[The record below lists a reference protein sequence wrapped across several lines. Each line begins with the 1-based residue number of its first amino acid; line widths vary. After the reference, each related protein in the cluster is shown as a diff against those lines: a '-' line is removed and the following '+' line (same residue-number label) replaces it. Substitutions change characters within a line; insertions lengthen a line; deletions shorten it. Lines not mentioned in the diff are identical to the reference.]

1 MSDFQTL
8 LNQYSGGN
16 VLEEKQ
22 NAVAR
27 AALQKQARL
36 GGMPTQADYTNAV
49 VGGQN
54 DVGATSASPL
64 EYELRT
70 LTPFQLAMKYGEGT
84 ATQLNNGMVDAA
96 SGIQRKLAVE
106 RSPVRAVGDTVT
118 EILSGAANGIAGI
131 GVTGLG
137 IIDKTANTLNSGV
150 NAGLGALGSSFQ
162 FPTSNMGV
170 NAAQAIGNINKA
182 VAGTESDT
190 LQNRNEILAI
200 KNNLTARDNTQV
212 MDQEIAAGGD
222 SAMAGLKRIGNDFLD
237 AVGNATDDPT
247 TFMSGTAQG
256 IGSLLAA
263 GPIAKGITLAGT
275 TAGRASGLLTEAA
288 ARVAPKMATGAVPL
302 SIGAMEAGGAYQQT
316 ANAAMEKLASRTDL
330 SQEEKQQLAND
341 TALKA
346 ASWVAPAAILAGKLV
361 APFEANP
368 LSKVGLKTAAGNILK
383 EPIEEG
389 MQGATGQLAQNLAT
403 QQNIDPTQ
411 SLTQGVGEQAG
422 VGALYGLGTAGVMAA
437 PSVIAGAVPSVIG
450 SAIKTAGSAI
460 GGVTNYLVER
470 GNKVADEN
478 TATSRASINRVEET
492 VANLI
497 QVTPELIAEL
507 TQTFSPA
514 AEDTPEIVASKEK
527 ALTAYT
533 SFVEGLK
540 LQEADYDAAI
550 LDNVLPIIKG
560 ATTRP
565 GAIKLLLQDM
575 KNEKDMKVYAD
586 KANSLQALI
595 DTTIMAQQK
604 LNDVDEADFPP
615 NIQKLWDS
623 ANSIGDDINNSPEVL
638 EYLTKAQEFFKT
650 DLGQSLMDDLL
661 QTPESAQTII
671 TAAQVAPEATN
682 PAVVRVVLEMAQ
694 DGKLALSDSQKASLQ
709 SAVNLME
716 TVKAFDEELKSQG
729 VPKLR
734 DIVTF
739 EIKTEDDP
747 KLDKQGSR
755 SALQHAREISKL
767 AIRGDMKGAK
777 AALEAFGNFA
787 QGQSNKVT
795 GINQHYAAGPNA
807 PRVTV
812 QVASYK
818 GGMTDIKTPVG
829 ITPTSPG
836 SLNHAKR
843 VTAEARFLAKM
854 HNLLNETYNLGVA
867 PLPIVELDAA
877 LSSGRTADVAA
888 EFTNGKRGY
897 PQQQKLTPA
906 PAAVPAVTTVVTPA
920 TTTPAAP
927 VAKVKKERK
936 PKAVKEPKPFK
947 ISVAIK
953 KASSKKLNEI
963 VAAGPNETAK
973 YKQAVAELELRKNPP
988 TPETTSVTQTPE
1000 AIQTEPNQAAQTAAA
1015 TSSTGATGTATEQV
1029 DNTGLLPW
1037 DSAVQATEND
1047 ENNVPTA
1054 DPYKDALPWETNE
1067 EYAARIAAAKAG
1079 VPPVQIAAVVAS
1091 VQVPAHDL
1099 KAETILLN
1107 TLGKMLGVANIVRI
1121 KALSGIKD
1129 IGSVRGGIY
1138 LGSNSQIGID
1148 DALTGEARLGVLF
1161 HEFGHHVVFSK
1172 VAKALGKTIA
1182 EVQNMSDKALLEAFR
1197 NIVPEIAAEYESWL
1211 AERKDS
1217 QTTDSKGR
1225 VRVPLLKSA
1234 IARFVYTALTGQ
1246 DAAIA
1251 VSPNRVSTFS
1261 EWIADNVGKSLESNV
1276 RAQTIVQKFFKS
1288 IADAFNTLYKAL
1300 SGDKSL
1306 EAFMPAKSVEAWVE
1320 SMLTGTKKAA
1330 PVIAPVIAPVVVPN
1344 APSVTGQA
1352 IVAASVVTPPATPK
1366 TVAEAYP
1373 KLLNQG
1379 ETSFSKAFS
1388 LRKNLSRFFGS
1399 VSPIEALTN
1408 ALSSTEAMIA
1418 FVGSTTTK
1426 HSLTPLAQTFYRETL
1441 PDLARKIVDTL
1452 EKRLTGAL
1460 TGTGDLASKSPL
1472 GDLFINPTMSKKGEL
1487 NIPQDMVRGR
1497 VFNIAE
1503 MDATGT
1509 PVYNKELLESA
1520 VLGSLSW
1527 FMTSGNDGPKYD
1539 ASEVAAALGISTD
1552 DVSQALVDQFNS
1564 GDKLIKLDVIGRMA
1578 AHITDFWGMKPN
1590 NDFSQ
1595 TATVGIP
1602 QAVATEI
1609 LRAMEKTGLVSV
1621 SEIPRPGGGK
1631 GIETFTLNHD
1641 KLGKDYTS
1649 YPSFL
1654 GEMANSEIQE
1664 AMYFGDDRPPIR
1676 TTQMGSSFIDL
1687 TEDQQQMIENEQ
1699 NVVHKL
1705 NMPVVNM
1712 YKALGKDRLLDLFGV
1727 AYLDEN
1733 SKNLYNAEHLESI
1746 EGQNLSIVGAYESLM
1761 GRVAAITSAAEAA
1774 GVEAGELAVRMP
1786 HEIAKNGRLF
1796 MRGAYNEQASKVTRE
1811 AMMPTRSILD
1821 LSNET
1826 VLSDYMASL
1835 AQMLGVKVHNLTRV
1849 DAVNKATGIFND
1861 ALDGA
1866 VQVMSEFLTTGEFTS
1881 EGVATIKEFLHGVGD
1896 TNMALHALLEYAGY
1910 LEAKGIAGNSPL
1922 TEHVSNIY
1930 MEADGVAN
1938 GPTNAM
1944 LLFSTGTFTEANLIN
1959 MAKGGMFFTPGMT
1972 MNTHRGDETNPNRDK
1987 VDLYQDGASNLKREI
2002 ASLKQ
2007 DLALNSANTEPLEHL
2022 DSLLRLMQ
2030 EFLGDISF
2038 DENNN
2043 IQINRGTIKNPM
2055 MITIYG
2061 SGINGIAGD
2070 ILEELL
2076 QAIYVRMSEA
2086 LQAQNDRAL
2095 VGEKLSI
2102 ADAMFVGKDSSL
2114 LSTEA
2119 LYKRFVADFGKLT
2132 KKKVVYN
2139 KKDEQYQAWNHKTDS
2154 GVYSDYVVLPS
2165 ANSTNYV
2172 QALKSFKIKGAEWG
2186 SMRENMALLFVK
2198 PMRNA
2203 INTSLGSDVLAAS
2216 KLIQTATNVQSLAMQ
2231 FAFKEAVTEA
2241 MAKSGR
2247 RGGMY
2252 ISKNEQAAVMKELI
2266 KKFPMI
2272 ANAGQQFL
2280 IAKSSQSTVSA
2291 AAFSA
2296 SLAGDL
2302 QMMALVNAPAASGVA
2317 GGPTVVIGY
2326 GDSLM
2331 MQTHSLMDGAIKNV
2345 LRIFDGMHMP
2355 VDKIMEGSR
2364 QINEAVHKTWQN
2376 NPLRDVATSFK
2387 KARPAIDSAIYPDWD
2402 KGTGILDM
2410 EDSDALMRALNLRPE
2425 STITVEE
2432 ALNAIQAELDNAADQ
2447 HEARIVAMSK
2457 FAQSIDQMAAAGASY
2472 QYAGKDISMLTLET
2486 QAAILEEER
2495 KQALVRIKARHKAQT
2510 TNSEELKA
2518 GAAGTKIDNV
2528 LTDFAQTQVVT
2539 YSVEGLKRDLPA
2551 MLKSSGNTDLIS
2563 GAMVALNS
2571 MGMEG
2576 YTIKVMPI
2584 GSLGTDA
2591 DGNNING
2598 RVNPN
2603 TKIMEI
2609 ASPEAEVWVHELVH
2623 AATYLKVVQVLDGQ
2637 NESEETIAA
2646 VLRLKELMAQFEAM
2660 GKYQTSWTTE
2670 QVLAYRNATNSMADA
2685 LNNNGEAAKLNEF
2698 MAWATTNAQLIALG
2712 KTTVAVPSMWVA
2724 MAKKAI
2730 ILIRRIFLGS
2740 SNATLPTDFFN
2751 AVRFN
2756 TALVALDKQP
2766 SPIEEMQ
2773 DMILRHTNSYGND
2786 ARLNQLES
2794 TYISLMAPL
2803 FKGVNN
2809 LLQKTNVNYYAS
2821 NLVAAIETA
2830 FPMSHQER
2838 STFHTIVAALATEAK
2853 INPASIAKAQELYN
2867 HVTKQLEVEDFM
2879 NNPSLQDPVDRF
2891 YAQEKY
2897 DVIMGKTGL
2906 VKDNLSR
2913 SSLMPVFLA
2922 LASTNDDFRAILS
2935 KMDMPAGT
2943 KNTGTTL
2950 DVYMRNTGTHAMEM
2964 LSNQLSGVKST
2975 DSVRQAIDNLQ
2986 NNIMAIAAEKATVL
3000 DSLSNKFS
3008 NLVDN
3013 VNDYAVEKLGN
3024 VAVAGVALGDKMKKS
3039 NIKAVSTAGS
3049 IVRVLSGTLSDKTSA
3064 FMAEGMLSAM
3074 NSRNGLQPLRDFA
3087 NDMLGRVASNA
3098 NIYDM
3103 IKQVRSTVAAV
3114 RQEFREN
3121 VPMKLDKMFKT
3132 PLTDEV
3138 WTELN
3143 RAMGKTDMAALDMP
3157 FADIVEL
3164 VRNKAQTAREIK
3176 TREDAIR
3183 AEAGNATVAA
3193 TYLLK
3198 SAQLAKFMKTGI
3210 VGINLY
3216 RNAHAI
3222 TLKVGGVFG
3231 PSSPTMVKNIDELV
3245 SLYALRDM
3253 EQNERDAFNSLVQ
3266 DEGLEFTFLYL
3277 KQQRADETEKA
3288 LQHKGSKLNHYKGYI
3303 PSVQSS
3309 GMSLIVADDTQ
3320 DARLKAMSYVRVG
3333 DYTGAGAEGTVSK
3346 RGYYFN
3352 NAPTR
3357 GTFNQGILQNVN
3369 ITANGVSATHGF
3381 TQGLTAGVIT
3391 DPIYVAK
3398 LFKRISTGA
3407 EKGTNEHLMPIF
3419 DDLGGVIAYER
3430 SIDPIQLERLQ
3441 KNDKLHQMLGVWRGR
3456 QIEEA
3461 MANEINNKL
3470 VDNMVEMY
3478 EKDVKAGKSD
3488 EYVNIFDPKDKILA
3502 DALKL
3507 MPADVRDYM
3516 KSRVIDPD
3524 EFWVRRDM
3532 VFDAFGYR
3540 TASVGDA
3547 WTGNSRWSDETQKVF
3562 QKVAIGV
3569 MGNQA
3574 FSRLLATEK
3583 FIQGFMSDARTTIVV
3598 KSVIVPALNL
3608 ISTLGQLVARG
3619 VPVLFIAHK
3628 APTKIAEIESYVRS
3642 NLRKIDAD
3650 AELRAAKTTNEIL
3663 KLKAEIQSLED
3674 AQHRLTI
3681 WPLIEAGEF
3690 TAISDV
3696 GLIHDDI
3703 DLSQGR
3709 WHQYVEKLVDKLPEP
3724 VRNAGRYAYITK
3736 DTALFQGLQKA
3747 VQYGD
3752 FLGKSLLYDYM
3763 VNVQKKTPVEALARI
3778 TEEFVN
3784 YDRLPGRFRGY
3795 LEQMG
3800 MLWFYNFKLRSVKV
3814 AASLLRNNPVH
3825 ALMSN
3830 FLPVFGDAGS
3840 VLTENVLAKV
3850 AEGTLGWSI
3859 GPGMGLGAPLMN
3871 PVWQIVN

>member
-1 MSDFQTL
+1 M
-8 LNQYSGGN
+8 
-16 VLEEKQ
+16 
-22 NAVAR
+22 
-27 AALQKQARL
+27 
-36 GGMPTQADYTNAV
+36 
-49 VGGQN
+49 N
-54 DVGATSASPL
+54 D
-64 EYELRT
+64 
-70 LTPFQLAMKYGEGT
+70 
-84 ATQLNNGMVDAA
+84 
-96 SGIQRKLAVE
+96 
-106 RSPVRAVGDTVT
+106 
-118 EILSGAANGIAGI
+118 IL
-131 GVTGLG
+131 
-137 IIDKTANTLNSGV
+137 
-150 NAGLGALGSSFQ
+150 
-162 FPTSNMGV
+162 
-170 NAAQAIGNINKA
+170 
-182 VAGTESDT
+182 
-190 LQNRNEILAI
+190 NEILANAVAQNQQRNVAQPLTLSAVKQAQVAEASANKI
-200 KNNLTARDNTQV
+200 ANMGGAVPPAQQMYAPLVGAKTGAGAASADPMETDIRNMDTSELERKYGYGAAAQMIANRATANNSIFADQTQQRDWSQTAADLVSGVGLGAVNSIGGIGAMGLGVVNENAGQAVATKLEDFGSFVRDTQSPALQQRRKV
-212 MDQEIAAGGD
+212 LAATDLMDKRDSDLQYQQDKAAG
-222 SAMAGLKRIGNDFLD
+222 AGITADLSRFGRGVVDGITNAIADPITLSDGVAEGSGSFLALAPVSRAANASKLLKAAAAKD
-237 AVGNATDDPT
+237 
-247 TFMSGTAQG
+247 TA
-256 IGSLLAA
+256 LAA
-263 GPIAKGITLAGT
+263 GKTIEEATAIAKGVMAKDGMAIP
-275 TAGRASGLLTEAA
+275 AA
-288 ARVAPKMATGAVPL
+288 
-302 SIGAMEAGGAYQQT
+302 IGAMEAGGSYQGSVAEVSNMTHEQLLAGSPDYAKMIAAGVSPEEARTSIANKAGLT
-316 ANAAMEKLASRTDL
+316 A
-330 SQEEKQQLAND
+330 
-341 TALKA
+341 
-346 ASWVAPAAILAGKLV
+346 AAITVPFAVAAGSLVKGFEGNPLKMGAGKV
-361 APFEANP
+361 AALNMGRE
-368 LSKVGLKTAAGNILK
+368 T
-383 EPIEEG
+383 IEEG
-389 MQGATGQLAQNLAT
+389 SQGITGAIASNFGVQTFADSNK
-403 QQNIDPTQ
+403 
-411 SLTQGVGEQAG
+411 SLSDGVGEQG
-422 VGALYGLGTAGVMAA
+422 GRGALYGLGTAGVMAA
-437 PSVIAGAVPSVIG
+437 PSVIAGAVPSAVG

-497 QVTPELIAEL
+497 QVTPELTAEL

-550 LDNVLPIIKG
+550 LDTVLPIIKG

-595 DTTIMAQQK
+595 DTTIIAQQK

-638 EYLTKAQEFFKT
+638 EYLTKAREFFKT

-661 QTPESAQTII
+661 QTPESAQTIV
-671 TAAQVAPEATN
+671 TAAQVAPEAIN
-682 PAVVRVVLEMAQ
+682 PAVAGVVLKMAQ
-694 DGKLALSDSQKASLQ
+694 NGKLVLTEAQTKSLE
-709 SAVNLME
+709 AAKGLME
-716 TVKAFDEELKSQG
+716 SAQAFDDELKAQG

-755 SALQHAREISKL
+755 SALQHARSIAGL
-767 AIRGDMKGAK
+767 AIRGDMAGAK

-787 QGQSNKVT
+787 MGQSNKVT

-843 VTAEARFLAKM
+843 VTAEARFLTNM
-854 HNLLNETYNLGVA
+854 HNLLNETYNLGVSA
-867 PLPIVELDAA
+867 LPIVELDAA
-877 LSSGRTADVAA
+877 LAEGRTADIVA
-888 EFTNGKRGY
+888 EFNNGKRGY
-897 PQQQKLTPA
+897 PQQQTLTPA
-906 PAAVPAVTTVVTPA
+906 VIPPVTTVVTPA
-920 TTTPAAP
+920 AP
-927 VAKVKKERK
+927 VVKAKKERK
-936 PKAVKEPKPFK
+936 PKAVKEPKPLKIFK
-947 ISVAIK
+947 AV
-953 KASSKKLNEI
+953 KASK
-963 VAAGPNETAK
+963 TAK
-973 YKQAVAELELRKNPP
+973 LQERLNTEKRPAILEQIKTELALRENTP
-988 TPETTSVTQTPE
+988 TPETPNVIETPE
-1000 AIQTEPNQAAQTAAA
+1000 AIQAKPNQAPQKA
-1015 TSSTGATGTATEQV
+1015 TSPATTVTAPVAVTLKVAPTETTLTATPAEYGEAV
-1029 DNTGLLPW
+1029 RVRDSPNEADLDNASERTLQL
-1037 DSAVQATEND
+1037 VQALND
-1047 ENNVPTA
+1047 DVKINVMPAVKVTPVNTPPA
-1054 DPYKDALPWETNE
+1054 PIKKDAVNE
-1067 EYAARIAAAKAG
+1067 
-1079 VPPVQIAAVVAS
+1079 PVTSVVT
-1091 VQVPAHDL
+1091 P
-1099 KAETILLN
+1099 
-1107 TLGKMLGVANIVRI
+1107 
-1121 KALSGIKD
+1121 
-1129 IGSVRGGIY
+1129 
-1138 LGSNSQIGID
+1138 
-1148 DALTGEARLGVLF
+1148 
-1161 HEFGHHVVFSK
+1161 
-1172 VAKALGKTIA
+1172 
-1182 EVQNMSDKALLEAFR
+1182 
-1197 NIVPEIAAEYESWL
+1197 
-1211 AERKDS
+1211 
-1217 QTTDSKGR
+1217 
-1225 VRVPLLKSA
+1225 
-1234 IARFVYTALTGQ
+1234 
-1246 DAAIA
+1246 
-1251 VSPNRVSTFS
+1251 
-1261 EWIADNVGKSLESNV
+1261 
-1276 RAQTIVQKFFKS
+1276 
-1288 IADAFNTLYKAL
+1288 
-1300 SGDKSL
+1300 
-1306 EAFMPAKSVEAWVE
+1306 
-1320 SMLTGTKKAA
+1320 AA
-1330 PVIAPVIAPVVVPN
+1330 PVITPTIVPN
-1344 APSVTGQA
+1344 APSLMGQA
-1352 IVAASVVTPPATPK
+1352 IAAASMVTPTAAPK
-1366 TVAEAYP
+1366 TVEEAYP

-1441 PDLARKIVDTL
+1441 PDLANKIVDTL
-1452 EKRLTGAL
+1452 EKRLNGAL

-1497 VFNIAE
+1497 VFNITE
-1503 MDATGT
+1503 MDATGV
-1509 PVYNKELLESA
+1509 PVYNQNLLESA

-1564 GDKLIKLDVIGRMA
+1564 GDKLIKLDVIGRMS

-1687 TEDQQQMIENEQ
+1687 TEDQQQMVENEQ

-1733 SKNLYNAEHLESI
+1733 SKNLYNAVHLESI

-1849 DAVNKATGIFND
+1849 DAVNKATDIFND

-1881 EGVATIKEFLHGVGD
+1881 EGVATIKEFLHGVGN

-1922 TEHVSNIY
+1922 TGHVSNIY

-1944 LLFSTGTFTEANLIN
+1944 LLFSTGKFTEANLIN

-1987 VDLYQDGASNLKREI
+1987 VDLYQDGASNLKEEI
-2002 ASLKQ
+2002 SSLKQ
-2007 DLALNSANTEPLEHL
+2007 DLALNSANTEPSEHL

-2070 ILEELL
+2070 MLEELL

-2086 LQAQNDRAL
+2086 LHAQNDRAL

-2139 KKDEQYQAWNHKTDS
+2139 KKDGQYQAWSHKTDS

-2216 KLIQTATNVQSLAMQ
+2216 KLIQTATNVQSLALQ

-2331 MQTHSLMDGAIKNV
+2331 MQTHSLMGGAVKNV

-2387 KARPAIDSAIYPDWD
+2387 KARPAIDSAIYPDYD

-2495 KQALVRIKARHKAQT
+2495 KQALVRIKARHKAQAA
-2510 TNSEELKA
+2510 NSDELKA
-2518 GAAGTKIDNV
+2518 GTKGLNIDTA
-2528 LTDFAQTQVVT
+2528 LTEITQTPVVEYT
-2539 YSVEGLKRDLPA
+2539 VEGLKRELPT
-2551 MLKSSGNTDLIS
+2551 MLKNSGNTDLIA
-2563 GAMVALNS
+2563 GAMVVLGS
-2571 MGMEG
+2571 VGMKD

-2609 ASPEAEVWVHELVH
+2609 ASPDAEVWVHELVH
-2623 AATYLKVVQVLDGQ
+2623 AATYLKVVQVLNGQ
-2637 NESEETIAA
+2637 SESLEAVAA
-2646 VLRLKELMAQFEAM
+2646 VLRLKELMKQFQAM
-2660 GKYQTSWTTE
+2660 GESTEWTTE
-2670 QVLAYRNATNSMADA
+2670 RNLAYRNAVNSMAA
-2685 LNNNGEAAKLNEF
+2685 AKGEAAQLNEF
-2698 MAWATTNAQLIALG
+2698 MAWATTNAELIAMG
-2712 KTTVAVPSMWVA
+2712 KTTAAVSSQWAVMT
-2724 MAKKAI
+2724 KKVMM
-2730 ILIRRIFLGS
+2730 LIRRIFLGS
-2740 SNATLPTDFFN
+2740 SNAILPTDFFN

-2766 SPIEEMQ
+2766 SPVEEMQ

-2794 TYISLMAPL
+2794 TYISLIAPL

-2879 NNPSLQDPVDRF
+2879 GNPELQDPVDRF

-2922 LASTNDDFRAILS
+2922 LASTNDDFRTILS

-2964 LSNQLSGVKST
+2964 LSDRLSGVKST
-2975 DSVRQAIDNLQ
+2975 DSVKQAIDGLQ
-2986 NNIMAIAAEKATVL
+2986 NNIMAIAAEKSTVL
-3000 DSLSNKFS
+3000 GSLSNKFG
-3008 NLVDN
+3008 NLVDST
-3013 VNDYAVEKLGN
+3013 NDFTVGKLGD
-3024 VAVAGVALGDKMKKS
+3024 VATAGVALGNKMKKS

-3064 FMAEGMLSAM
+3064 NMAEGLLSAM

-3087 NDMLGRVASNA
+3087 NDMLGRVASNV

-3103 IKQVRSTVAAV
+3103 IKQVRSTVASV

-3121 VPMKLDKMFKT
+3121 VPMKLAKTFKT
-3132 PLTDEV
+3132 ELSDDT

-3143 RAMGKTDMAALDMP
+3143 RAMGKTDIAALDMP
-3157 FADIVEL
+3157 FTDIVEL

-3176 TREDAIR
+3176 AREDAIR
-3183 AEAGNATVAA
+3183 AEVGTAAG

-3198 SAQLAKFMKTGI
+3198 SKQLAKYMKTGI
-3210 VGINLY
+3210 VGNNLL

-3222 TLKVGGVFG
+3222 AYLIQHKPATPALI
-3231 PSSPTMVKNIDELV
+3231 KNIDELV
-3245 SLYALRDM
+3245 SLYAVRDM
-3253 EQNERDAFNSLVQ
+3253 EQNERDAFNSLAQ
-3266 DEGLEFTFLYL
+3266 DEGLEFTFMYL
-3277 KQQRADETEKA
+3277 KQQRVDETEKA

-3333 DYTGAGAEGTVSK
+3333 DYNGAGAEGTVSK

-3357 GTFNQGILQNVN
+3357 GTFNQGIMQNVN
-3369 ITANGVSATHGF
+3369 ITANGVSAVHGF

-3398 LFKRISTGA
+3398 LFKRINAGA

-3430 SIDPIQLERLQ
+3430 SVDPVQLERLQ
-3441 KNDKLHQMLGVWRGR
+3441 SNNKLHQMLGVWRGR

-3470 VDNMVEMY
+3470 VDNMVAMY
-3478 EKDVKAGKSD
+3478 EKDKKANRGS

-3516 KSRVIDPD
+3516 LAATGNTD

-3547 WTGNSRWSDETQKVF
+3547 WTGNSRFSDETQKVF
-3562 QKVAIGV
+3562 QKVALGV

-3574 FSRLLATEK
+3574 FSRLLTAEK
-3583 FIQGFMSDARTTIVV
+3583 FVQGFMADARTTIVV

-3608 ISTLGQLVARG
+3608 ISNLGQLVARG
-3619 VPVLFIAHK
+3619 VPLKDILRKSPAK
-3628 APTKIAEIESYVRS
+3628 TAEIESYVKNRI
-3642 NLRKIDAD
+3642 RQVDAE
-3650 AELRAAKTTNEIL
+3650 AELRAAKTTNEKL
-3663 KLKAEIQSLED
+3663 KLEAEIQSLKD
-3674 AQHRLTI
+3674 AQRRLTI

-3696 GLIHDDI
+3696 GITHDDI

-3709 WHQYVEKLVDKLPEP
+3709 WHQYIEKKVDKLPEA

-3752 FLGKSLLYDYM
+3752 FLAKAILYDDM
-3763 VNVQKKTPVEALARI
+3763 VLRQKKTSAEAMARI

-3800 MLWFYNFKLRSVKV
+3800 MLWFYNFKLRSSKV
-3814 AASLLRNNPVH
+3814 AISMMRNNPIH

-3830 FLPVFGDAGS
+3830 FMPVPDVFGPVGS
-3840 VLTENVLAKV
+3840 PLEDNFLAKAV
-3850 AEGTLGWSI
+3850 SDTLGYSI
-3859 GPGMGLGAPLMN
+3859 GPGMGFRAPTMN
-3871 PVWQIVN
+3871 PWWQMVN

>member
-8 LNQYSGGN
+8 LNQYSGGS

-54 DVGATSASPL
+54 DVGTASASPL

-106 RSPVRAVGDTVT
+106 RSPGRAVGDTVT

-131 GVTGLG
+131 GVLGLG

-237 AVGNATDDPT
+237 AVDNATDDPT

-275 TAGRASGLLTEAA
+275 TAGRVSGLLTEAA

-422 VGALYGLGTAGVMAA
+422 VGALYGLGTAGVLQVPAVGRGTVEAA
-437 PSVIAGAVPSVIG
+437 V
-450 SAIKTAGSAI
+450 KTAGSVI

-470 GNKVADEN
+470 GDKWMAE
-478 TATSRASINRVEET
+478 TEAAGPASINRAVEQSAALVQT
-492 VANLI
+492 GPALK
-497 QVTPELIAEL
+497 AEVEQAL
-507 TQTFSPA
+507 APV
-514 AEDTPEIVASKEK
+514 AEDSPEVVAAKATAMADFPGFIDALNIQETELQSRLLQPVATVIAGAKTRPEAITAILADMKQEKDPRVYFEK
-527 ALTAYT
+527 AVA
-533 SFVEGLK
+533 
-540 LQEADYDAAI
+540 
-550 LDNVLPIIKG
+550 
-560 ATTRP
+560 
-565 GAIKLLLQDM
+565 
-575 KNEKDMKVYAD
+575 
-586 KANSLQALI
+586 LQALI
-595 DTTIMAQQK
+595 DTALIATEK
-604 LNDVDEADFPP
+604 LNGIDDTLLPP
-615 NIQKLWDS
+615 SVAKLFQS
-623 ANSIGDDINNSPEVL
+623 VAGIGDSLINSPEVKGHL
-638 EYLTKAQEFFKT
+638 AQATKI
-650 DLGQSLMDDLL
+650 LQSPVGIKLMSEMQ
-661 QTPESAQTII
+661 QTPESAQTIVA
-671 TAAQVAPEATN
+671 AAQIDPTAVN
-682 PAVVRVVLEMAQ
+682 PAVAGVVLKMAQ
-694 DGKLALSDSQKASLQ
+694 SGELVLTETQTKSLKAAKGMME
-709 SAVNLME
+709 SAQ
-716 TVKAFDEELKSQG
+716 AFDAELLSQD

-734 DIVTF
+734 DIVSV

-747 KLDKQGSR
+747 GKDTQGTR
-755 SALQHAREISKL
+755 SALQHARNIASL
-767 AIRGDMKGAK
+767 AIRGDMAGAK
-777 AALEAFGNFA
+777 AALGALGNFA

-795 GINQHYAAGPNA
+795 GINQHYAAGKGA
-807 PRVTV
+807 PHVSV
-812 QVASYK
+812 KVASFK

-829 ITPTSPG
+829 VTPTKEG
-836 SLNHAKR
+836 SINHAKR
-843 VTAEARFLAKM
+843 VTAEARFLTNM
-854 HNLLNETYNLGVA
+854 HNLLNETYNLGVT

-877 LSSGRTADVAA
+877 LADGRTADIVAD
-888 EFTNGKRGY
+888 FNNGKRGY
-897 PQQQKLTPA
+897 PQQQTLTSAAVTPA
-906 PAAVPAVTTVVTPA
+906 VIPPATTVVTPA
-920 TTTPAAP
+920 TP
-927 VAKVKKERK
+927 VVKAKKERK
-936 PKAVKEPKPFK
+936 PKAVKEPKPLK
-947 ISVAIK
+947 ISKAV
-953 KASSKKLNEI
+953 KASK
-963 VAAGPNETAK
+963 TAK
-973 YKQAVAELELRKNPP
+973 LQERLNTEKRPAILEQIKAELALRENTP
-988 TPETTSVTQTPE
+988 TPEIPSVTQTPE
-1000 AIQTEPNQAAQTAAA
+1000 AIQAKPSQAPQEA
-1015 TSSTGATGTATEQV
+1015 TSPATTATAPVAVTLKVAPTETTLTATPAEYGEAV
-1029 DNTGLLPW
+1029 RVRDSSNEADLDNASERTLQL
-1037 DSAVQATEND
+1037 VQALND
-1047 ENNVPTA
+1047 DVKINVMPTVKVTPVNTPPA
-1054 DPYKDALPWETNE
+1054 PTKKVDSKSVYAEKAIAL
-1067 EYAARIAAAKAG
+1067 
-1079 VPPVQIAAVVAS
+1079 
-1091 VQVPAHDL
+1091 
-1099 KAETILLN
+1099 LL
-1107 TLGKMLGVANIVRI
+1107 TKE
-1121 KALSGIKD
+1121 KALDAADSG
-1129 IGSVRGGIY
+1129 S
-1138 LGSNSQIGID
+1138 ID
-1148 DALTGEARLGVLF
+1148 PASST
-1161 HEFGHHVVFSK
+1161 
-1172 VAKALGKTIA
+1172 
-1182 EVQNMSDKALLEAFR
+1182 
-1197 NIVPEIAAEYESWL
+1197 AAEYT
-1211 AERKDS
+1211 AEVEFKQALQKVVKASGEFINRVQRFGTNYALRLQDKQDALSAELKDS
-1217 QTTDSKGR
+1217 EGVTDTDTAISLLRDVVAYMAEHEAKQGQLFDEAQTT
-1225 VRVPLLKSA
+1225 
-1234 IARFVYTALTGQ
+1234 T
-1246 DAAIA
+1246 
-1251 VSPNRVSTFS
+1251 
-1261 EWIADNVGKSLESNV
+1261 E
-1276 RAQTIVQKFFKS
+1276 
-1288 IADAFNTLYKAL
+1288 
-1300 SGDKSL
+1300 
-1306 EAFMPAKSVEAWVE
+1306 
-1320 SMLTGTKKAA
+1320 TKKKVDATSILKQAVAPVVSASVAPKVVTPAA
-1330 PVIAPVIAPVVVPN
+1330 PVITPTIVPN
-1344 APSVTGQA
+1344 AHSVTGQA
-1352 IVAASVVTPPATPK
+1352 IAATSVVTPPATPK
-1366 TVAEAYP
+1366 TVEEAYP

-1399 VSPIEALTN
+1399 VSPIETLTN

-1426 HSLTPLAQTFYRETL
+1426 HSLTPLAQIFYRETL

-1503 MDATGT
+1503 MGATGT

-1539 ASEVAAALGISTD
+1539 NSDLAALGITTD
-1552 DVSQALVDQFNS
+1552 
-1564 GDKLIKLDVIGRMA
+1564 GDSDGLLNEINNGGKLLKLDVISRMA
-1578 AHITDFWGMKPN
+1578 AYITDFWGMKPN

-1602 QAVATEI
+1602 QAVASEI
-1609 LRAMEKTGLVSV
+1609 LKAMQKAGLVIV
-1621 SEIPRPGGGK
+1621 SEIPRPDGGH

-1641 KLGKDYTS
+1641 VLGKDYTS

-1654 GEMANSEIQE
+1654 GEMANSEIPE
-1664 AMYFGDDRPPIR
+1664 AMYFGEERPPVR
-1676 TTQMGSSFIDL
+1676 TTQMGSSFVDL
-1687 TEDQQQMIENEQ
+1687 TEDQEQMVRNA
-1699 NVVHKL
+1699 NDVVHQL

-1712 YKALGKDRLLDLFGV
+1712 YKALGKDRMLDLFGV

-1733 SKNLYNAEHLESI
+1733 SRNLYNAEHLESI
-1746 EGQNLSIVGAYESLM
+1746 EGNNLSIVGAYESLM
-1761 GRVAAITSAAEAA
+1761 GRVDAVTSAADAV
-1774 GVEAGELAVRMP
+1774 GVAVGDLAIRMP
-1786 HEIAKNGRLF
+1786 HEVAKNGRLF

-1811 AMMPTRSILD
+1811 AMMPTRAVLD
-1821 LSNET
+1821 LSDET
-1826 VLSDYMASL
+1826 MLSNYMASL

-1866 VQVMSEFLTTGEFTS
+1866 VQVMSEFLTTGEFTN

-1972 MNTHRGDETNPNRDK
+1972 MNIHRGDKTNPNRDK
-1987 VDLYQDGASNLKREI
+1987 VDLYQDGASNLKEEI
-2002 ASLKQ
+2002 EALKQ
-2007 DLALNSANTEPLEHL
+2007 DLALNSANTEPSEHL

-2030 EFLGDISF
+2030 EFLGDISL

-2061 SGINGIAGD
+2061 SGINGIAGN

-2102 ADAMFVGKDSSL
+2102 ADAMFVGKDPSL

-2119 LYKRFVADFGKLT
+2119 RYKRFVADFGKLT

-2317 GGPTVVIGY
+2317 GGPAVVIGY

-2331 MQTHSLMDGAIKNV
+2331 MQTHSLMDGAVKNV

-2387 KARPAIDSAIYPDWD
+2387 KARPAIDSAIYPDFD

-2425 STITVEE
+2425 STTTVEE

-2457 FAQSIDQMAAAGASY
+2457 FAQSIDQMAGAGASY
-2472 QYAGKDISMLTLET
+2472 QYAGKDISMLTLEA

-2510 TNSEELKA
+2510 TNSEELK
-2518 GAAGTKIDNV
+2518 GRHSEPAARITYTFEGM
-2528 LTDFAQTQVVT
+2528 LT
-2539 YSVEGLKRDLPA
+2539 EIRKLPA
-2551 MLKSSGNTDLIS
+2551 DLQETAKQALRSPAMRDYIIVVASADDINAETGGLLGSSNGVTDVENKRI
-2563 GAMVALNS
+2563 
-2571 MGMEG
+2571 
-2576 YTIKVMPI
+2576 Y
-2584 GSLGTDA
+2584 
-2591 DGNNING
+2591 
-2598 RVNPN
+2598 
-2603 TKIMEI
+2603 I
-2609 ASPEAEVWVHELVH
+2609 ASTNPEVWVHELVH
-2623 AATYLKVVQVLDGQ
+2623 AATYEKVQGVLNGTNKDKV
-2637 NESEETIAA
+2637 TIAA
-2646 VLRLKELMAQFEAM
+2646 VERLQALRDQFKIM
-2660 GKYQTSWTTE
+2660 SSDQVTWTIE
-2670 QVLAYRNATNSMADA
+2670 QVRAYREATNSMATA
-2685 LNNNGEAAKLNEF
+2685 LQEYGEAAELNEL
-2698 MAWATTNAQLIALG
+2698 MAWTTTNSALIEVG
-2712 KTTVAVPSMWVA
+2712 KQTKATFRAFEKITRAVVNT
-2724 MAKKAI
+2724 
-2730 ILIRRIFLGS
+2730 IRRIFFGS
-2740 SNATLPTDFFN
+2740 SPDKLPRDFFN

-2756 TALVALDKQP
+2756 TALIATRSQP
-2766 SPIEEMQ
+2766 TATEEMQ
-2773 DMILRHTNSYGND
+2773 STILRHTNSYGND

-2794 TYISLMAPL
+2794 TYVSLVEPL
-2803 FKGVNN
+2803 FQGVNN

-2821 NLVAAIETA
+2821 NLVTEVETA

-2879 NNPSLQDPVDRF
+2879 SNPELQDPVDRY

-2897 DVIMGKTGL
+2897 DVIMGKTGST
-2906 VKDNLSR
+2906 KDSYGR

-2922 LASTNDDFRAILS
+2922 LASTNDDFRRILS
-2935 KMDMPAGT
+2935 KMDMPKGT
-2943 KNTGTTL
+2943 KNLGTTL
-2950 DVYMRNTGTHAMEM
+2950 DVYLRNTGTQIMEM

-3049 IVRVLSGTLSDKTSA
+3049 IVRVLSGSLSDKTSA

-3121 VPMKLDKMFKT
+3121 VPTKLAKTFKT
-3132 PLTDEV
+3132 VPTDEV
-3138 WTELN
+3138 WTELT

-3157 FADIVEL
+3157 FTDIVEL

-3176 TREDAIR
+3176 SREDAIR
-3183 AEAGNATVAA
+3183 TEAGNATLAA

-3210 VGINLY
+3210 VGNNLY
-3216 RNAHAI
+3216 RNAPAI
-3222 TLKVGGVFG
+3222 ALKVGGVFAA
-3231 PSSPTMVKNIDELV
+3231 SSPSMVKNIDELV

-3253 EQNERDAFNSLVQ
+3253 EQNERNAFNSLAQ
-3266 DEGLEFTFLYL
+3266 DEGLEFTFMYL
-3277 KQQRADETEKA
+3277 KQQRADETAKA

-3309 GMSLIVADDTQ
+3309 GMSLIVADDSQ
-3320 DARLKAMSYVRVG
+3320 DAQLKAMSYVRVG
-3333 DYTGAGAEGTVSK
+3333 DYNGAGAEGSVVR

-3357 GTFNQGILQNVN
+3357 GTFNQGIMQNVN
-3369 ITANGVSATHGF
+3369 ITANGVDAVHGF

-3398 LFKRISTGA
+3398 LFKRINAGA
-3407 EKGTNEHLMPIF
+3407 EKGTNEHLMPIL

-3430 SIDPIQLERLQ
+3430 SVDPVQLERLQ
-3441 KNDKLHQMLGVWRGR
+3441 SNNKLHQMLGVWRGR

-3478 EKDVKAGKSD
+3478 QKASASD
-3488 EYVNIFDPKDKILA
+3488 RKTKYVNIFDPKDKVLA

-3516 KSRVIDPD
+3516 KASVVNPD

-3547 WTGNSRWSDETQKVF
+3547 WTGNSRWSPETQKVF
-3562 QKVAIGV
+3562 QKVAIGF

-3574 FSRLLATEK
+3574 FSILLKGEK
-3583 FIQGFMSDARTTIVV
+3583 FTQGFMADARTTIVV
-3598 KSVIVPALNL
+3598 KSMIVPALNL

-3871 PVWQIVN
+3871 PVWQLSN

>member
-1 MSDFQTL
+1 MNDILNELLANASAQNQQRNVSQPQTL
-8 LNQYSGGN
+8 GAL
-16 VLEEKQ
+16 KQ
-22 NAVAR
+22 AQVAATSANKV
-27 AALQKQARL
+27 AAL
-36 GGMPTQADYTNAV
+36 GGPMLTAQDMYAPLVGTQTGA
-49 VGGQN
+49 
-54 DVGATSASPL
+54 GATSAAPL
-64 EYELRT
+64 ETDIRNMPTSALE
-70 LTPFQLAMKYGEGT
+70 QKYGY
-84 ATQLNNGMVDAA
+84 
-96 SGIQRKLAVE
+96 
-106 RSPVRAVGDTVT
+106 
-118 EILSGAANGIAGI
+118 GAAAQIIANRATANNSIFADKTQQRDWSQTAGDLVSGVGLGAVNSIGGI
-131 GVTGLG
+131 GALGLG
-137 IIDKTANTLNSGV
+137 IV
-150 NAGLGALGSSFQ
+150 NADAGQAATTKLEDFGAFVRDNQSPALQQRRKVLAATDLMDKRDSDLQYQQDKAAGAGIIADLSRFGRGVVDGIANAIADPITLSDGVAEGSGSFLALA
-162 FPTSNMGV
+162 PVSRAA
-170 NAAQAIGNINKA
+170 NAAKLLKA
-182 VAGTESDT
+182 AAAKDT
-190 LQNRNEILAI
+190 A
-200 KNNLTARDNTQV
+200 
-212 MDQEIAAGGD
+212 
-222 SAMAGLKRIGNDFLD
+222 
-237 AVGNATDDPT
+237 
-247 TFMSGTAQG
+247 
-256 IGSLLAA
+256 LAA
-263 GPIAKGITLAGT
+263 GKTIEEANAIAKGVMAKDGMAIP
-275 TAGRASGLLTEAA
+275 AA
-288 ARVAPKMATGAVPL
+288 
-302 SIGAMEAGGAYQQT
+302 IGAMEAGGSYQGSVSEISNMTHEQLLAGSPDYAKMIADGVSPEEART
-316 ANAAMEKLASRTDL
+316 SVANKAGLLA
-330 SQEEKQQLAND
+330 
-341 TALKA
+341 
-346 ASWVAPAAILAGKLV
+346 AAITAPFAVAAGSLVKGFEGNPLKMGAGKV
-361 APFEANP
+361 AAINM
-368 LSKVGLKTAAGNILK
+368 GK
-383 EPIEEG
+383 ETIEEG
-389 MQGATGQLAQNLAT
+389 SQGVTGAIAQNFGIQTFADSNKTLS
-403 QQNIDPTQ
+403 D
-411 SLTQGVGEQAG
+411 GVGEQG
-422 VGALYGLGTAGVMAA
+422 GRGALYGLGTAGVMAA
-437 PSVIAGAVPSVIG
+437 PSVVA
-450 SAIKTAGSAI
+450 SATKGVAGSALDFVI
-460 GGVTNYLVER
+460 NRADAYLEK
-470 GNKVADEN
+470 NEAN
-478 TATSRASINRVEET
+478 SPASINRVVET
-492 VANLI
+492 VDALVQAAPEI
-497 QVTPELIAEL
+497 TAQVTQALAPNVA
-507 TQTFSPA
+507 
-514 AEDTPEIVASKEK
+514 DTPEVAANK
-527 ALTAYT
+527 ASAIDAFT
-533 SFVEGLK
+533 SFTTAINISDDERNSDALK
-540 LQEADYDAAI
+540 SVTSAISNSKTRPEAI
-550 LDNVLPIIKG
+550 LNIITDLKKE
-560 ATTRP
+560 TNSNIIFSK
-565 GAIKLLLQDM
+565 AIALQTLL
-575 KNEKDMKVYAD
+575 
-586 KANSLQALI
+586 NSTMVAAEILGP
-595 DTTIMAQQK
+595 
-604 LNDVDEADFPP
+604 VDEKDFPP
-615 NIQKLWDS
+615 DIAKLWDS
-623 ANSIGDDINNSPEVL
+623 INNIQDAMMKSPEVIKHL
-638 EYLTKAQEFFKT
+638 ENVNVALQTEAAQAA
-650 DLGQSLMDDLL
+650 LNNPV
-661 QTPESAQTII
+661 QTPETASMVILAAETGTGKTVANMSSA
-671 TAAQVAPEATN
+671 APK
-682 PAVVRVVLEMAQ
+682 AVLKMAQ
-694 DGKLALSDSQKASLQ
+694 DGKLKLTDTQKASLQ
-709 SAVNLME
+709 SAVTLME
-716 TVKAFDEELKSQG
+716 TAEAFDAELLAQG

-734 DIVTF
+734 DIVSV

-747 KLDKQGSR
+747 GKDTQGTR
-755 SALQHAREISKL
+755 SALQHARNIASL
-767 AIRGDMKGAK
+767 AIRGDMAGAK
-777 AALEAFGNFA
+777 AALEALGNFA
-787 QGQSNKVT
+787 EGQSNKVT
-795 GINQHYAAGPNA
+795 GINQHYAAGKGA
-807 PRVTV
+807 PHVSV
-812 QVASYK
+812 KVASFK

-829 ITPTSPG
+829 VTPTKEG
-836 SLNHAKR
+836 SINHAKR
-843 VTAEARFLAKM
+843 VTAEARFLTNM
-854 HNLLNETYNLGVA
+854 HNLLNETYNLGVT

-877 LSSGRTADVAA
+877 LADGRTADIVAD
-888 EFTNGKRGY
+888 FNNGKRGY
-897 PQQQKLTPA
+897 PQQQTLTPA
-906 PAAVPAVTTVVTPA
+906 AVTPA
-920 TTTPAAP
+920 VIPPATTGVTPAAP
-927 VAKVKKERK
+927 VVKAKKERK
-936 PKAVKEPKPFK
+936 PKAVKEPKPLK
-947 ISVAIK
+947 ISKAV
-953 KASSKKLNEI
+953 KASK
-963 VAAGPNETAK
+963 TAK
-973 YKQAVAELELRKNPP
+973 LQERLNTEKRPAILEQIKAELALRENTP
-988 TPETTSVTQTPE
+988 TTETPSVTQAPE
-1000 AIQTEPNQAAQTAAA
+1000 TIQAKPNQTTKEAGTSTAIDKVKDTD
-1015 TSSTGATGTATEQV
+1015 TSVVNSVPAVNTPTTAIKPTIV
-1029 DNTGLLPW
+1029 P
-1037 DSAVQATEND
+1037 
-1047 ENNVPTA
+1047 NVP
-1054 DPYKDALPWETNE
+1054 
-1067 EYAARIAAAKAG
+1067 
-1079 VPPVQIAAVVAS
+1079 
-1091 VQVPAHDL
+1091 
-1099 KAETILLN
+1099 
-1107 TLGKMLGVANIVRI
+1107 
-1121 KALSGIKD
+1121 
-1129 IGSVRGGIY
+1129 
-1138 LGSNSQIGID
+1138 
-1148 DALTGEARLGVLF
+1148 
-1161 HEFGHHVVFSK
+1161 
-1172 VAKALGKTIA
+1172 
-1182 EVQNMSDKALLEAFR
+1182 
-1197 NIVPEIAAEYESWL
+1197 
-1211 AERKDS
+1211 
-1217 QTTDSKGR
+1217 
-1225 VRVPLLKSA
+1225 
-1234 IARFVYTALTGQ
+1234 
-1246 DAAIA
+1246 
-1251 VSPNRVSTFS
+1251 
-1261 EWIADNVGKSLESNV
+1261 SL
-1276 RAQTIVQKFFKS
+1276 
-1288 IADAFNTLYKAL
+1288 
-1300 SGDKSL
+1300 
-1306 EAFMPAKSVEAWVE
+1306 
-1320 SMLTGTKKAA
+1320 
-1330 PVIAPVIAPVVVPN
+1330 
-1344 APSVTGQA
+1344 TGQA
-1352 IVAASVVTPPATPK
+1352 IAAASMVTPPAAPK
-1366 TVAEAYP
+1366 TVEEAYP

-1441 PDLARKIVDTL
+1441 PDLANKIVDTL
-1452 EKRLTGAL
+1452 EKRLNGAL
-1460 TGTGDLASKSPL
+1460 TGTRDFASKSPL

-1503 MDATGT
+1503 MDATGV
-1509 PVYNKELLESA
+1509 PVYNQNLLESA

-1564 GDKLIKLDVIGRMA
+1564 GDKLIKLDVIGRMS

-1664 AMYFGDDRPPIR
+1664 AMYFGDDRPPTR

-1687 TEDQQQMIENEQ
+1687 TEDQQQMVENEQ

-1733 SKNLYNAEHLESI
+1733 SKNLYNAVHLESI

-1881 EGVATIKEFLHGVGD
+1881 EGVATIKEFLHGVGN

-1944 LLFSTGTFTEANLIN
+1944 LLFSTGKFTEANLIN

-1987 VDLYQDGASNLKREI
+1987 VDLYQDGASNLKEEI
-2002 ASLKQ
+2002 AALKQ
-2007 DLALNSANTEPLEHL
+2007 DLALNSANTEPSEHL

-2198 PMRNA
+2198 PMRIA

-2252 ISKNEQAAVMKELI
+2252 ISKNEQAVVMKELI

-2387 KARPAIDSAIYPDWD
+2387 KARPAIDSAIYPDYD

-2410 EDSDALMRALNLRPE
+2410 EDSDALMKALNLRPK
-2425 STITVEE
+2425 STTTVEE

-2472 QYAGKDISMLTLET
+2472 QYAGKDISMLTLEA

-2518 GAAGTKIDNV
+2518 GAVGTKVDKP
-2528 LTDFAQTQVVT
+2528 LTNIVQIPRIVYTF
-2539 YSVEGLKRDLPA
+2539 EGMLTEIRKLPA
-2551 MLKSSGNTDLIS
+2551 DLQETAKQALRSPAMRDYVIIVASPDDINAETGGLLGSSNGVTDVENKRI
-2563 GAMVALNS
+2563 
-2571 MGMEG
+2571 
-2576 YTIKVMPI
+2576 Y
-2584 GSLGTDA
+2584 
-2591 DGNNING
+2591 
-2598 RVNPN
+2598 
-2603 TKIMEI
+2603 I
-2609 ASPEAEVWVHELVH
+2609 ASTNPEVWVHELVH
-2623 AATYLKVVQVLDGQ
+2623 AATFEKVQSVLNGTNKDKM
-2637 NESEETIAA
+2637 TIAA
-2646 VLRLKELMAQFEAM
+2646 VERLQALRDQFKIM
-2660 GKYQTSWTTE
+2660 SSDQVTWTIE
-2670 QVLAYRNATNSMADA
+2670 QVRAYREATNSMATA
-2685 LNNNGEAAKLNEF
+2685 LQEYGEAAELNEL
-2698 MAWATTNAQLIALG
+2698 MAWATTNSALIEVG
-2712 KTTVAVPSMWVA
+2712 KATPATFRAFEKFTRSIVNT
-2724 MAKKAI
+2724 
-2730 ILIRRIFLGS
+2730 IRRIFFGS
-2740 SNATLPTDFFN
+2740 SPDKLPRDFFN

-2756 TALVALDKQP
+2756 TALIATRDQP
-2766 SPIEEMQ
+2766 TATEEMQ

-2794 TYISLMAPL
+2794 TYISLVAPL

-2821 NLVAAIETA
+2821 NLVVAVETA

-2879 NNPSLQDPVDRF
+2879 SNPELQDPVDRY

-2906 VKDNLSR
+2906 VKDNLGR

-2943 KNTGTTL
+2943 KNIGTTL

-2964 LSNQLSGVKST
+2964 LSDRLSGVKST
-2975 DSVRQAIDNLQ
+2975 DSVKQAIDGLQ
-2986 NNIMAIAAEKATVL
+2986 NNIMAIVAEKATVL
-3000 DSLSNKFS
+3000 GSLSNKFG
-3008 NLVDN
+3008 NLVDSTN
-3013 VNDYAVEKLGN
+3013 NFTVNKLGD
-3024 VAVAGVALGDKMKKS
+3024 VATAGVALGNKMKKS

-3049 IVRVLSGTLSDKTSA
+3049 IVRVLSGSMSDKTSA
-3064 FMAEGMLSAM
+3064 FMAEGLLSAM

-3121 VPMKLDKMFKT
+3121 VPTKLAKTFKVA
-3132 PLTDEV
+3132 PTDEV
-3138 WTELN
+3138 WTELT

-3157 FADIVEL
+3157 FTDIVEL

-3183 AEAGNATVAA
+3183 TEAGNATVAA

-3198 SAQLAKFMKTGI
+3198 AKQLANFMKTGV
-3210 VGINLY
+3210 VGNNLY
-3216 RNAHAI
+3216 RNAPAI
-3222 TLKVGGVFG
+3222 ALKVGGVFG
-3231 PSSPTMVKNIDELV
+3231 PSSPTMIKNIDELV

-3253 EQNERDAFNSLVQ
+3253 EQNERNAFNSLAQ
-3266 DEGLEFTFLYL
+3266 DEGLEFTFMYL
-3277 KQQRADETEKA
+3277 KQQRADETAKA

-3309 GMSLIVADDTQ
+3309 GMSLIVADDSQ
-3320 DARLKAMSYVRVG
+3320 DAQLKAMSYVRVG
-3333 DYTGAGAEGTVSK
+3333 DYIGAGAEGSVVR

-3357 GTFNQGILQNVN
+3357 GTFNQGIMQNVN
-3369 ITANGVSATHGF
+3369 ITANGVGAVHGF

-3398 LFKRISTGA
+3398 LFKRINAGA

-3430 SIDPIQLERLQ
+3430 SVDPVQLERLQ
-3441 KNDKLHQMLGVWRGR
+3441 SNNKLHQMLGVWRGR
-3456 QIEEA
+3456 QVEEA
-3461 MANEINNKL
+3461 MANEVNNKL
-3470 VDNMVEMY
+3470 VDNMIDMY
-3478 EKDVKAGKSD
+3478 QKASASD
-3488 EYVNIFDPKDKILA
+3488 RKTKYVNIFDPKDKVLA

-3516 KSRVIDPD
+3516 KSTTGNSD

-3540 TASVGDA
+3540 AASVGDA

-3562 QKVAIGV
+3562 QKVALGV

-3574 FSRLLATEK
+3574 FSILLKGEK

-3608 ISTLGQLVARG
+3608 ISNLGQLVARG
-3619 VPVLFIAHK
+3619 VPVKDVLRKSPAK
-3628 APTKIAEIESYVRS
+3628 TAEIEAYVKNR
-3642 NLRKIDAD
+3642 LRQVDAE
-3650 AELRAAKTTNEIL
+3650 AELRAAKTNNEKL
-3663 KLKAEIQSLED
+3663 KLEAEIQSLKD
-3674 AQHRLTI
+3674 AQRRLTI

-3696 GLIHDDI
+3696 GLTHDDL

-3709 WHQYVEKLVDKLPEP
+3709 WHQFIEKKVDKLPEA

-3752 FLGKSLLYDYM
+3752 FLAKAIMYDDM
-3763 VNVQKKTPVEALARI
+3763 TIRQNKTPAEALARI

-3795 LEQMG
+3795 LEEMG
-3800 MLWFYNFKLRSVKV
+3800 MLWFYNFKLRSSKV
-3814 AASLLRNNPVH
+3814 AISMMRNNPVH

-3830 FLPVFGDAGS
+3830 FMPVPDVFGPVGS
-3840 VLTENVLAKV
+3840 PLEDNFLAKAV
-3850 AEGTLGWSI
+3850 SGTLGYSI
-3859 GPGMGLGAPLMN
+3859 GPGMGFRAPTMN
-3871 PVWQIVN
+3871 PWWQMVN

>member
-1 MSDFQTL
+1 MNDILNELLANASAQNQQRNVPQPQTL
-8 LNQYSGGN
+8 GAL
-16 VLEEKQ
+16 KQ
-22 NAVAR
+22 AQVTATSANKV
-27 AALQKQARL
+27 AALS
-36 GGMPTQADYTNAV
+36 GPVPTAQEMYAPL
-49 VGGQN
+49 VGAQTGA
-54 DVGATSASPL
+54 GATSAAPVESDIRNMGTSEL
-64 EYELRT
+64 ER
-70 LTPFQLAMKYGEGT
+70 KYGY
-84 ATQLNNGMVDAA
+84 
-96 SGIQRKLAVE
+96 
-106 RSPVRAVGDTVT
+106 
-118 EILSGAANGIAGI
+118 GAAAQMIANRA
-131 GVTGLG
+131 
-137 IIDKTANTLNSGV
+137 TANNSIFADQTQQRDWSQTAADLVSGV
-150 NAGLGALGSSFQ
+150 GLGAVNSIGGIGAMGLGV
-162 FPTSNMGV
+162 V
-170 NAAQAIGNINKA
+170 NADAGQAAATKLEDFGSF
-182 VAGTESDT
+182 V
-190 LQNRNEILAI
+190 
-200 KNNLTARDNTQV
+200 RDNQSPALQQRRKVLAATDL
-212 MDQEIAAGGD
+212 MDKRDSDLQYQQDKAAG
-222 SAMAGLKRIGNDFLD
+222 AGITADLSRFGRGVVDGIANAIADPITLSDGVAEGSGSFLALTPVSRAANAAKLLKAAAAKDTAL
-237 AVGNATDDPT
+237 ATGKT
-247 TFMSGTAQG
+247 IEEATA
-256 IGSLLAA
+256 
-263 GPIAKGITLAGT
+263 IAKGVMAKDGMAIP
-275 TAGRASGLLTEAA
+275 AA
-288 ARVAPKMATGAVPL
+288 
-302 SIGAMEAGGAYQQT
+302 IGAMEAGGAYQGSVSEVANMSHEQLLAGSPAYAEMIAAGISPKEARTTVANKAGLMSAAIT
-316 ANAAMEKLASRTDL
+316 APFAVAAGSLVKGFEGNPLKMGAGKVAAM
-330 SQEEKQQLAND
+330 NM
-341 TALKA
+341 
-346 ASWVAPAAILAGKLV
+346 GK
-361 APFEANP
+361 E
-368 LSKVGLKTAAGNILK
+368 T
-383 EPIEEG
+383 IEEG
-389 MQGATGQLAQNLAT
+389 SQGITGAIASNLGVQTFADS
-403 QQNIDPTQ
+403 NK
-411 SLTQGVGEQAG
+411 SLSDGVGEQG
-422 VGALYGLGTAGVMAA
+422 GRGALYGLGTAGVMAT
-437 PSVIAGAVPSVIG
+437 PSVLAGAIS
-450 SAIKTAGSAI
+450 SAAGSVV
-460 GGVTNYLVER
+460 GGVTNYLTEL
-470 GNKVADEN
+470 GDKVIAKNEAN
-478 TATSRASINRVEET
+478 SLASINRIVEQSAAL
-492 VANLI
+492 V
-497 QVTPELIAEL
+497 
-507 TQTFSPA
+507 QTGPA
-514 AEDTPEIVASKEK
+514 LKAKVEQALAPVAEDSPEVVAAKETAMADFPGFIDALNIQPTELQSRLLQPVATVIAGAKTRPEAITAILADMKQEKDPRVYFEK
-527 ALTAYT
+527 AVA
-533 SFVEGLK
+533 
-540 LQEADYDAAI
+540 
-550 LDNVLPIIKG
+550 
-560 ATTRP
+560 
-565 GAIKLLLQDM
+565 
-575 KNEKDMKVYAD
+575 
-586 KANSLQALI
+586 LQALI
-595 DTTIMAQQK
+595 DTALIATEK
-604 LNDVDEADFPP
+604 LNGIDDTLLPP
-615 NIQKLWDS
+615 SVAKLFQS
-623 ANSIGDDINNSPEVL
+623 VAGIGDSLINSPEVKGQL
-638 EYLTKAQEFFKT
+638 AQATKI
-650 DLGQSLMDDLL
+650 LQSPVGIKLMSEMQ
-661 QTPESAQTII
+661 QTPESAQTIVPVV
-671 TAAQVAPEATN
+671 VA
-682 PAVVRVVLEMAQ
+682 VLEKNLSAVEPAIVDTFLKMAQ
-694 DGKLALSDSQKASLQ
+694 NGKLVLTEAQTKSLE
-709 SAVNLME
+709 SAKGMME
-716 TVKAFDEELKSQG
+716 SAQAFDAELLSQG

-734 DIVTF
+734 DIVSV

-747 KLDKQGSR
+747 GKDTQGTR
-755 SALQHAREISKL
+755 SALQHARNIASL
-767 AIRGDMKGAK
+767 AIRGDMAGAK
-777 AALEAFGNFA
+777 AALEALGNFA
-787 QGQSNKVT
+787 EGQSNKVT
-795 GINQHYAAGPNA
+795 GINQHYAAGKGA
-807 PRVTV
+807 PHVSV
-812 QVASYK
+812 KVASFK

-829 ITPTSPG
+829 VTPTKEG
-836 SLNHAKR
+836 SINHAKR
-843 VTAEARFLAKM
+843 VTAEARFLTNM
-854 HNLLNETYNLGVA
+854 HNLLNETYNLGVPA
-867 PLPIVELDAA
+867 LPIVELVAA
-877 LSSGRTADVAA
+877 LADGRTANIVAD
-888 EFTNGKRGY
+888 FNSGKRGY
-897 PQQQKLTPA
+897 PQQQILTP
-906 PAAVPAVTTVVTPA
+906 PAAVPATPVVKA
-920 TTTPAAP
+920 
-927 VAKVKKERK
+927 KKERK
-936 PKAVKEPKPFK
+936 PKAVKEPKPLK
-947 ISVAIK
+947 ISKAV
-953 KASSKKLNEI
+953 KASK
-963 VAAGPNETAK
+963 TAK
-973 YKQAVAELELRKNPP
+973 LQERLNTEKRPAILEQIKAELALRENTP
-988 TPETTSVTQTPE
+988 TPEIPSVTQTPK
-1000 AIQTEPNQAAQTAAA
+1000 AVKAKPNQATQEGKATTVIPVFHHTKVAEKDFDFNNFQRGSGSISQFGDGLALSTESTPFLQSRYGNAIKGEVNDSDFIVIDANKSEKELYEELVAKGYKFNHPQMGSATKGGGSYIGNDPAQQYDGDGKANDQPPSLFDDFQQSNPQVKGVKVINHIIANEKVAPFYVVYDSNAFHKEGDLKQSSQKSTAITPAVIPVV
-1015 TSSTGATGTATEQV
+1015 TPKPVDTVELTATPAEYGEAVRVQESSNEDDL
-1029 DNTGLLPW
+1029 DNAPERILQL
-1037 DSAVQATEND
+1037 VQALND
-1047 ENNVPTA
+1047 GVEIKV
-1054 DPYKDALPWETNE
+1054 E
-1067 EYAARIAAAKAG
+1067 AAAKAT
-1079 VPPVQIAAVVAS
+1079 P
-1091 VQVPAHDL
+1091 
-1099 KAETILLN
+1099 
-1107 TLGKMLGVANIVRI
+1107 
-1121 KALSGIKD
+1121 
-1129 IGSVRGGIY
+1129 
-1138 LGSNSQIGID
+1138 
-1148 DALTGEARLGVLF
+1148 
-1161 HEFGHHVVFSK
+1161 
-1172 VAKALGKTIA
+1172 
-1182 EVQNMSDKALLEAFR
+1182 
-1197 NIVPEIAAEYESWL
+1197 
-1211 AERKDS
+1211 
-1217 QTTDSKGR
+1217 
-1225 VRVPLLKSA
+1225 
-1234 IARFVYTALTGQ
+1234 
-1246 DAAIA
+1246 
-1251 VSPNRVSTFS
+1251 
-1261 EWIADNVGKSLESNV
+1261 
-1276 RAQTIVQKFFKS
+1276 
-1288 IADAFNTLYKAL
+1288 
-1300 SGDKSL
+1300 
-1306 EAFMPAKSVEAWVE
+1306 
-1320 SMLTGTKKAA
+1320 AA
-1330 PVIAPVIAPVVVPN
+1330 PVITPVIVPN
-1344 APSVTGQA
+1344 APSLMGQA
-1352 IVAASVVTPPATPK
+1352 IVAASVVTPPAAPK

-1388 LRKNLSRFFGS
+1388 LRKNPSRFFGS

-1441 PDLARKIVDTL
+1441 PDLANKIVDTL
-1452 EKRLTGAL
+1452 EKRLNGAL

-1497 VFNIAE
+1497 VFNITE
-1503 MDATGT
+1503 MDATGV
-1509 PVYNKELLESA
+1509 PIYNQNLLESA

-1564 GDKLIKLDVIGRMA
+1564 GDKLIKLDVIGRMS

-1676 TTQMGSSFIDL
+1676 TTQMGSSFIEL

-1733 SKNLYNAEHLESI
+1733 SKNLYNTEHLESI

-1849 DAVNKATGIFND
+1849 DAVNKATDIFND

-1922 TEHVSNIY
+1922 TGHVSNIY

-1944 LLFSTGTFTEANLIN
+1944 LLFSTGKFTEANLIN

-1972 MNTHRGDETNPNRDK
+1972 MNTHRGDETNTNRDK
-1987 VDLYQDGASNLKREI
+1987 VDLYQDGATNLKKEI
-2002 ASLKQ
+2002 SALKQ
-2007 DLALNSANTEPLEHL
+2007 DLALNSANTEPSEHL

-2061 SGINGIAGD
+2061 SGINGIAGN

-2216 KLIQTATNVQSLAMQ
+2216 KLIQTATNVQSLALQ

-2252 ISKNEQAAVMKELI
+2252 ISKNEQAVVMKELI

-2331 MQTHSLMDGAIKNV
+2331 MQTHSLMDGAVKNV

-2387 KARPAIDSAIYPDWD
+2387 KARPAIDSAIYPDFD

-2410 EDSDALMRALNLRPE
+2410 EDSDALMKALNLRPE

-2472 QYAGKDISMLTLET
+2472 QYAGKDISMLTLEA

-2518 GAAGTKIDNV
+2518 GTKGLNIDTA
-2528 LTDFAQTQVVT
+2528 LTEIIQTPIVEYT
-2539 YSVEGLKRDLPA
+2539 VEGLKRELPT
-2551 MLKSSGNTDLIS
+2551 MLKNSGNTDLIA
-2563 GAMVALNS
+2563 GAMVALGS
-2571 MGMEG
+2571 VGMKD

-2609 ASPEAEVWVHELVH
+2609 ASPDAEVWVHELVH
-2623 AATYLKVVQVLDGQ
+2623 AATYLKVVQVLNGQ
-2637 NESEETIAA
+2637 SESLETVAA
-2646 VLRLKELMAQFEAM
+2646 VRRLKELMKQFQAM
-2660 GKYQTSWTTE
+2660 GESTEWTTE
-2670 QVLAYRNATNSMADA
+2670 RNLAYRNAVNSMAA
-2685 LNNNGEAAKLNEF
+2685 AKGEAAQLNEF
-2698 MAWATTNAQLIALG
+2698 MAWATTNAELIAMG
-2712 KTTVAVPSMWVA
+2712 KTTAAVSSQWAVMT
-2724 MAKKAI
+2724 KKVMM
-2730 ILIRRIFLGS
+2730 LIRRIFLGS
-2740 SNATLPTDFFN
+2740 SNAILPTDFFN

-2766 SPIEEMQ
+2766 SPVEEMQ

-2794 TYISLMAPL
+2794 TYISLVAPL

-2879 NNPSLQDPVDRF
+2879 NNPELQDPMDRY

-2906 VKDNLSR
+2906 VKDNLGR

-2943 KNTGTTL
+2943 KNIGTTL
-2950 DVYMRNTGTHAMEM
+2950 DVYMRNTGTHTMEM
-2964 LSNQLSGVKST
+2964 LSDRLSGVKST
-2975 DSVRQAIDNLQ
+2975 DSVKQAIDGLQ

-3000 DSLSNKFS
+3000 GSLSNKFG
-3008 NLVDN
+3008 NLVN
-3013 VNDYAVEKLGN
+3013 STNNFTVNKLGD
-3024 VAVAGVALGDKMKKS
+3024 VATAGVALGNKMKKS

-3049 IVRVLSGTLSDKTSA
+3049 IVRVLSGSMSDKTSA
-3064 FMAEGMLSAM
+3064 FMAEGLLSAM

-3103 IKQVRSTVAAV
+3103 IKQVRSTVASV

-3121 VPMKLDKMFKT
+3121 VPMKLEKMFKT

-3138 WTELN
+3138 WTELT
-3143 RAMGKTDMAALDMP
+3143 RAMGKTDMAALGIP
-3157 FADIVEL
+3157 FTDIVEL

-3183 AEAGNATVAA
+3183 VELGAVAPR
-3193 TYLLK
+3193 YLAK
-3198 SAQLAKFMKTGI
+3198 AAQLANYMKTGV
-3210 VGINLY
+3210 VGNNLL
-3216 RNAHAI
+3216 RNAGAI
-3222 TLKVGGVFG
+3222 AYLVQNKI
-3231 PSSPTMVKNIDELV
+3231 PTPALTKNIDELV

-3253 EQNERDAFNSLVQ
+3253 EQNERNAFNSLAQ
-3266 DEGLEFTFLYL
+3266 DEGLEFTFMYL
-3277 KQQRADETEKA
+3277 KQQRADETAKA
-3288 LQHKGSKLNHYKGYI
+3288 LQHKGSALNHYKGYI

-3309 GMSLIVADDTQ
+3309 GMSLIVAEDTQ

-3333 DYTGAGAEGTVSK
+3333 DYNGAGAEGTVVK

-3357 GTFNQGILQNVN
+3357 GTFNQGIMQNVN

-3398 LFKRISTGA
+3398 LFKRINAGA

-3430 SIDPIQLERLQ
+3430 AIDPVQLERLQ
-3441 KNDKLHQMLGVWRGR
+3441 SNNKLHQMLGVWRGR
-3456 QIEEA
+3456 QVEEA
-3461 MANEINNKL
+3461 MAHEVNNKL

-3478 EKDVKAGKSD
+3478 QKASASD
-3488 EYVNIFDPKDKILA
+3488 RKTKYVNIFDPKDKVLA

-3507 MPADVRDYM
+3507 MPATVRDYM
-3516 KSRVIDPD
+3516 KSVTGNPD

-3562 QKVAIGV
+3562 QKVALGV

-3574 FSRLLATEK
+3574 FSRLLAAEK
-3583 FIQGFMSDARTTIVV
+3583 FVQGFMADARTTIVV
-3598 KSVIVPALNL
+3598 KSMIVPALNL
-3608 ISTLGQLVARG
+3608 LSNLGQLVARG
-3619 VPVLFIAHK
+3619 VPLKDVLRK
-3628 APTKIAEIESYVRS
+3628 APAKTAEIESYVKNR
-3642 NLRKIDAD
+3642 LRQVDAE
-3650 AELRAAKTTNEIL
+3650 AELRAAKTTNEKL
-3663 KLKAEIQSLED
+3663 KLEAEIQSLKD
-3674 AQHRLTI
+3674 AQRRLTI

-3696 GLIHDDI
+3696 GLTHDDI

-3709 WHQYVEKLVDKLPEP
+3709 WHQFIEKKVDKLPEA

-3752 FLGKSLLYDYM
+3752 FLAKAIMYDDM
-3763 VNVQKKTPVEALARI
+3763 TIRQNKTPAEALARI

-3800 MLWFYNFKLRSVKV
+3800 MLWFYNFKLRSSKV
-3814 AASLLRNNPVH
+3814 AISMMRNNPIH

-3830 FLPVFGDAGS
+3830 FMPVPDVFGPVGS
-3840 VLTENVLAKV
+3840 PLEDNFLAKAV
-3850 AEGTLGWSI
+3850 SDTLGYSI
-3859 GPGMGLGAPLMN
+3859 GPGMGFRAPTLN
-3871 PVWQIVN
+3871 PWWQMVN